1 MLSMLGNARLMQ
13 GLFKD
18 KPFKSYIVP
27 LLMGGVALA
36 VAVVGGMI
44 VGGESGVG
52 GINGFVEKL
61 SGNSTTKLGDIAPAR
76 FGFAFAAGMVAAVNP
91 CGFAMLPAYLS
102 LYLGTNE
109 GQETRKFALQ
119 RSNLP
124 SDSVGIDGPIDATG
138 IISPARLWMIRS
150 GAALSFLIFVVAG
163 QVLLWQWFREDVHIA
178 LRIIYSVVT
187 VGNTI
192 LVLALT
198 GSRVR
203 QRGAQYE
210 LEFWSSLWYNAKT
223 IAKAL
228 LVGLTVSAGFLLLFG
243 AIGLIIGGGGELVR
257 DALPWIGLIVGGLLV
272 CLGAW
277 MLSGGKFYS
286 NFATQAASKIGN
298 PNQVSIKGYFLFG
311 LSYGIASLSCTL
323 PIFLAVV
330 GTSLTVSDVPSALG
344 QMALYGVGMGVVIIV
359 CTIGIAIFKEAMV
372 GALRKVLPWVQPVS
386 AVLMVVAGMYIVFY
400 WLTLGRSLLGV

>member
-1 MLSMLGNARLMQ
+1 MLGNVRLMQ

-27 LLMGGVALA
+27 LLMGGAALA

-102 LYLGTNE
+102 LYLGANE
-109 GQETRKFALQ
+109 AGRTQNFALQ
-119 RSNLP
+119 
-124 SDSVGIDGPIDATG
+124 
-138 IISPARLWMIRS
+138 
-150 GAALSFLIFVVAG
+150 
-163 QVLLWQWFREDVHIA
+163 
-178 LRIIYSVVT
+178 
-187 VGNTI
+187 
-192 LVLALT
+192 
-198 GSRVR
+198 
-203 QRGAQYE
+203 
-210 LEFWSSLWYNAKT
+210 

-272 CLGAW
+272 LLGAW

-286 NFATQAASKIGN
+286 NFATQAASRIGN

-330 GTSLTVSDVPSALG
+330 GTSLTVSDLPSALG

-359 CTIGIAIFKEAMV
+359 CTIGIAIFKGAMV
-372 GALRKVLPWVQPVS
+372 GALRKVLPWVQPIS

>member
-1 MLSMLGNARLMQ
+1 MLGNARLAQ

-18 KPFKSYIVP
+18 KAFKSYFVP
-27 LLMGGVALA
+27 LFLGGGALA
-36 VAVVGGMI
+36 AAVVGAMI
-44 VGGESGVG
+44 VGEDSGVG
-52 GINGFVEKL
+52 GINGFIEKL
-61 SGNSTTKLGDIAPAR
+61 SGDSTTRLGGIAPAA

-102 LYLGTNE
+102 LYLGANE
-109 GQETRKFALQ
+109 GENPNFALQ
-119 RSNLP
+119 
-124 SDSVGIDGPIDATG
+124 
-138 IISPARLWMIRS
+138 
-150 GAALSFLIFVVAG
+150 
-163 QVLLWQWFREDVHIA
+163 
-178 LRIIYSVVT
+178 
-187 VGNTI
+187 
-192 LVLALT
+192 
-198 GSRVR
+198 
-203 QRGAQYE
+203 
-210 LEFWSSLWYNAKT
+210 

-228 LVGLTVSAGFLLLFG
+228 LVGLTVTAGFLLLFG
-243 AIGLIIGGGGELVR
+243 AIGLIIGGGGEFVR

-272 CLGAW
+272 LLGAW

-359 CTIGIAIFKEAMV
+359 CTIGIAIFKGAMV
-372 GALRKVLPWVQPVS
+372 GALRKVLPWVQPIS
-386 AVLMVVAGMYIVFY
+386 AALMVAAGMYIVFY